1 MATTNLGLLGS
12 PYLTQKRVARA
23 QTDNASVIQ
32 MRMTV
37 TIGSDDYVFEQLPNI
52 GTSNLFTFEL
62 NSFLRNFVVSSLKT
76 LSSGSVASGNT
87 TLFTYIFEG
96 LDVNNDVISGETSA
110 SGTNVVMNYSVDDL
124 NPIDIADYLNSNTGI
139 ATNLLLTD
147 FLNPRKVILNS
158 YVALSSFRTGDSQR
172 WCVVFTDAS
181 DSIVSDAEVLPVFD
195 GTLGSD
201 INYGSTLIQQFDE
214 PTATKMSIFIA
225 DSGGSG
231 FSRTLRSRIYTF
243 EKVAE
248 PCQYVEVLWI
258 NQFGAMEI
266 TLFNSNFAFGTQIN
280 KKSFEKVRPVNPT
293 AYDRGQNNYMVE
305 SIKRFTIWSD
315 YEKMEDI
322 EKLNYISVS
331 PQVAVRIGSQIIPV
345 IVENATTE
353 DYNYHEPINR
363 VTFNMV
369 MANKRINVV

>member
-1 MATTNLGLLGS
+1 MATTNLGLIGS
-12 PYLTQKRVARA
+12 ELLTQKRVASA
-23 QTDNASVIQ
+23 STDNSNVIEMRLTLTVNSVN
-32 MRMTV
+32 
-37 TIGSDDYVFEQLPNI
+37 YVFEQLPDI
-52 GTSNLFTFEL
+52 GTSNVFTFEI
-62 NSFLRNFVVSSLKT
+62 NSFLRNLVVSNLKS
-76 LSSGSVASGNT
+76 LSSASVASGNS
-87 TLFTYIFEG
+87 LAFSYAFAG
-96 LDVNNDVISGETSA
+96 LDVNADPIVGESA
-110 SGTNVVMNYSVDDL
+110 SGAVGIGYNYSQDDL
-124 NPIDIADYLNSNTGI
+124 KPLDLTLYNNRTGI

-147 FLNPRKVILNS
+147 FLNPRKVLLNG
-158 YVALSSFRTGDSQR
+158 YVALSSRIVGNTQR

-181 DSIVSDAEVLPVFD
+181 DSIVSDAEVVPVVD
-195 GTLGSD
+195 STLSTFL
-201 INYGSTLIQQFDE
+201 YGSTLIQQFDE

-231 FSRTLRSRIYTF
+231 FSRTFRSRIYTF

-305 SIKRFTIWSD
+305 SVKRFTIWSD

-331 PQVAVRIGSQIIPV
+331 PQVAVKIGAQIIPV
-345 IVENATTE
+345 IVENANTE

>member
-1 MATTNLGLLGS
+1 MATTNLGLIGS
-12 PYLTQKRVARA
+12 ELLTQKRVASA
-23 QTDNASVIQ
+23 STDNSNVSE
-32 MRMTV
+32 MRLTLTV
-37 TIGSDDYVFEQLPNI
+37 NSFNYVFEQLPDI
-52 GTSNLFTFEL
+52 GTSNVFTFEI
-62 NSFLRNFVVSSLKT
+62 NSFLRNLVVSSLKT
-76 LSSGSVASGNT
+76 LTSGSIASVNSIAFTFAFTGLDINADPIDGESASGSVGIG
-87 TLFTYIFEG
+87 Y
-96 LDVNNDVISGETSA
+96 
-110 SGTNVVMNYSVDDL
+110 NYSQDDL
-124 NPIDIADYLNSNTGI
+124 KPLDLTVYNNRTGI

-147 FLNPRKVILNS
+147 FLNPRKVLLNG
-158 YVALSSFRTGDSQR
+158 YVSLSSRIVGNNQR
-172 WCVVFTDAS
+172 WCIVFTDAT
-181 DSIVSDAEVLPVFD
+181 DSVVYDAEVVPLVD
-195 GTLGSD
+195 NTLSTFL
-201 INYGSTLIQQFDE
+201 YGSTLIQQFNQ

-225 DSGGSG
+225 DNGGSG
-231 FSRTLRSRIYTF
+231 FSRTFRSRIYTF
-243 EKVAE
+243 EKVDE

-305 SIKRFTIWSD
+305 SVKRFTIWSD

-331 PQVAVRIGSQIIPV
+331 PQVAVKIGAQIIPV
-345 IVENATTE
+345 IVENANTE

>member
-1 MATTNLGLLGS
+1 MATTNLGLTGS
-12 PYLTQKRVARA
+12 ELLTEKRVVRA
-23 QTDNASVIQ
+23 ITDDSNVLEMRLTITVDSV
-32 MRMTV
+32 
-37 TIGSDDYVFEQLPNI
+37 DYVFEQLPDI
-52 GTSNLFTFEL
+52 GTTNEFTFEI
-62 NSFLRNFVVSSLKT
+62 NSFLRNLVVSQLKV
-76 LSSGSVASGNT
+76 LNSGSVASNSVVFFSYVFQGLNALAVPIMGEDT
-87 TLFTYIFEG
+87 TSE
-96 LDVNNDVISGETSA
+96 SA
-110 SGTNVVMNYSVDDL
+110 FGYNYSQNDL
-124 NPIDIADYLNSNTGI
+124 NPINLTTYNNNIGD
-139 ATNLLLTD
+139 ATSLLLTD
-147 FLNPRKVILNS
+147 FLNPRKVLLNGFVS
-158 YVALSSFRTGDSQR
+158 LSSRVIGNSQR
-172 WCVVFTDAS
+172 WFVIFTDELDNIAYTDIIS
-181 DSIVSDAEVLPVFD
+181 PVGD
-195 GTLGSD
+195 NDVALLK
-201 INYGSTLIQQFDE
+201 YGSTLVYEFNQ
-214 PTATKMSIFIA
+214 PTATKMNIFIA

-231 FSRTLRSRIYTF
+231 FSRTFRSRIYTF

-293 AYDRGQNNYMVE
+293 SYDRGQNNYMVE
-305 SIKRFTIWSD
+305 SVKRFTIWSD

-331 PQVAVRIGSQIIPV
+331 PQVAVKIGAQIIPV